1 MSTARPAMDKKN
13 LIITIILSALIM
25 VGWQYFYEMPRMK
38 QQQAVQAQQ
47 AALQKQQE
55 QAAQSATSAAP
66 SGAPASGAPASGAP
80 ASAAPAGAGTAAALK
95 SREDALAQSPRA
107 AIDTPRLHGSIAL
120 KGGRID
126 DLVLKDYH
134 ETVDP
139 SSPQVVLLS
148 PSGGPEGHFAEAG
161 FTSGDPSVKLPSFDT
176 VWQSDGG
183 TLSVDHPVTLT
194 WDNGAGLIFKRTFS
208 VDQNYLFTVAQTVEN
223 KGSSPVSVVPYSRV
237 VEFGLPK
244 DYAALAIR
252 EGLIA
257 VADGTLQ
264 GGGFFSNPWDYKSIH
279 QHAIENPGDAGIYK
293 METQG
298 GWVGITSKYWL
309 VASIIP
315 HDAKVNARA
324 FYDPKLDSFQGD
336 FTGQAQTVAPGA
348 TASFTNQIFAGAKEI
363 HVLAD
368 YRDRLG
374 IPLLD
379 RAIDFGLFWFVA
391 KPLFIVLDA
400 IYDFLKHLGPVGNFG
415 VAILCLTVLV
425 RLCLFPLA
433 NKSYASMN
441 KMKLLQPKMAE
452 LKEKYGEDKQRMN
465 TEMMALYK
473 REKVNPAAGCLPILV
488 QFPVFLALYKV
499 LSVTIEMRHAH
510 FFGWIKDLSAP
521 DPTSI
526 LNLFGLLPWNPAD
539 FIHMPVVGGIL
550 GFISIG
556 VFPIVMGFTMWAQMR
571 MNPTPPD
578 PVQARMFTLMPFIFT
593 FMLAHNTVGLVIYW
607 AWNNTLSIAQQRYIL
622 RKFEKANKA
631 KEAKALE
638 AKPKDPKK
646 A

>member
-13 LIITIILSALIM
+13 LIITIVLSALIM
-25 VGWQYFYEMPRMK
+25 VGWQYFYEMPRLK
-38 QQQAVQAQQ
+38 QQQALQAQQ
-47 AALQKQQE
+47 AAQQKVEQP
-55 QAAQSATSAAP
+55 QAAP
-66 SGAPASGAPASGAP
+66 NAP
-80 ASAAPAGAGTAAALK
+80 ASAAPAGAGTAAPAL
-95 SREDALAQSPRA
+95 RTRDEALAQSPRV

-120 KGGRID
+120 KGGRLD
-126 DLVLKDYH
+126 DLVLKDYR

-139 SSPQVVLLS
+139 ASPQVVLLS

-161 FTSGDPSVKLPSFDT
+161 FTSADPNVKLPSYDT

-183 TLSVDHPVTLT
+183 TLSVDHPVTLS

-208 VDQNYLFTVAQTVEN
+208 VDPNFLFTVAQTVEN
-223 KGSSPVSVVPYSRV
+223 KGTSPVSVVPYSRV

-244 DYAALAIR
+244 NYAALAIR

-257 VADGTLQ
+257 VLDGELR
-264 GGGFFSNPWDYKSIH
+264 GGCIFCTHNDWDYPKIH
-279 QHAIENPGDAGIYK
+279 EFAVENPGDAGIHK
-293 METQG
+293 MDSQG
-298 GWVGITSKYWL
+298 GWIGITTKYWL
-309 VASIIP
+309 VASVIP
-315 HDAKVNARA
+315 SDAKVSARA

-336 FTGQAQTVAPGA
+336 FTGQPQTVAPGA
-348 TASFTNQIFAGAKEI
+348 AASFTNQIFAGAKELSI
-363 HVLAD
+363 LAD
-368 YRDRLG
+368 YRDRLNV
-374 IPLLD
+374 PLLD
-379 RAIDFGLFWFVA
+379 RAIDFGAFWFVA
-391 KPLFIVLDA
+391 KPLFIVLEK
-400 IYDFLKHLGPVGNFG
+400 IYGVLKHLGSVGNFG

-526 LNLFGLLPWNPAD
+526 LNLFGLLPWHAND
-539 FIHMPVVGGIL
+539 LIHIPVIGGIIA
-550 GFISIG
+550 FISIG
-556 VFPIVMGFTMWAQMR
+556 VWPIVMGFTMWAQMR

-578 PVQARMFTLMPFIFT
+578 PVQARMFALMPFIFT

-607 AWNNTLSIAQQRYIL
+607 AWNNTLSILQQRYIM
-622 RKFEKANKA
+622 RKLEKANKA
-631 KEAKALE
+631 KDAKSND
-638 AKPKDPKK
+638 KPLAPKK
-646 A
+646 G

>member
-1 MSTARPAMDKKN
+1 M
-13 LIITIILSALIM
+13 I
-25 VGWQYFYEMPRMK
+25 GWQYFYEMPRMK
-38 QQQAVQAQQ
+38 QQQAIQQQQ
-47 AALQKQQE
+47 AAQQKVEEQQ
-55 QAAQSATSAAP
+55 QAAQGAAN
-66 SGAPASGAPASGAP
+66 GAP
-80 ASAAPAGAGTAAALK
+80 ASAAPAGAGTAAPALK
-95 SREDALAQSPRA
+95 SREEALAQSPRT
-107 AIDTPRLHGSIAL
+107 AIDTPRIHGSIAL
-120 KGGRID
+120 KGGRLD
-126 DLVLKDYH
+126 DLVLKDYR

-139 SSPQVVLLS
+139 TSPQVVLLS

-161 FTSGDPSVKLPSFDT
+161 FTSADSNVKLPSFDT

-183 TLSVDHPVTLT
+183 TLSVDHPVTLS
-194 WDNGAGLIFKRTFS
+194 WDNGAGLVFRRTFS

-223 KGSSPVSVVPYSRV
+223 KGSSTVSVVPYSRV
-237 VEFGLPK
+237 VEFGLPR

-252 EGLIA
+252 EGLIG
-257 VADGTLQ
+257 VLDGSLK
-264 GGGFFSNPWDYKSIH
+264 GGGVFKNDWDYKNIH
-279 QHAIENPGDAGIYK
+279 QHAVDNPGDAGIYK
-293 METQG
+293 LDSQG
-298 GWVGITSKYWL
+298 GWIGITSKYWL
-309 VASIIP
+309 VASFIP
-315 HDAKVNARA
+315 NDAKVSARA

-348 TASFTNQIFAGAKEI
+348 TGSFTSQIFAGAKEI

-368 YRDRLG
+368 YKDRLG
-374 IPLLD
+374 VPLLD

-391 KPLFIVLDA
+391 KPLFLVLDA
-400 IYDFLKHLGPVGNFG
+400 IYGFLKVLGPVGNFG

-425 RLCLFPLA
+425 RACLFPLA

-441 KMKLLQPKMAE
+441 KMKMLQPKMAE

-465 TEMMALYK
+465 AETMALYK

-526 LNLFGLLPWNPAD
+526 LNLFGLLPWSPAD
-539 FIHMPVVGGIL
+539 LIHLPVIGGIIA
-550 GFISIG
+550 FVSIG
-556 VFPIVMGFTMWAQMR
+556 VWPIIMGFTMWAQMR

-578 PVQARMFTLMPFIFT
+578 PVQARMFALMPFIFT

-607 AWNNTLSIAQQRYIL
+607 AWNNTMSILQQRYIM
-622 RKFEKANKA
+622 RKLAKANNAKELKA
-631 KEAKALE
+631 KEKPLE
-638 AKPKDPKK
+638 PKK
-646 A
+646 G

>member
-13 LIITIILSALIM
+13 LIITIVLSALIM

-38 QQQAVQAQQ
+38 QQQAIQAQQ
-47 AALQKQQE
+47 AAQQKLE
-55 QAAQSATSAAP
+55 QPAAQTAP
-66 SGAPASGAPASGAP
+66 SGGQSGAAST
-80 ASAAPAGAGTAAALK
+80 APAGAGAGAVLK
-95 SREDALAQSPRA
+95 TREEALAQSPRT
-107 AIDTPRLHGSIAL
+107 AIDTPRIHGSIAL
-120 KGGRID
+120 KGGRLD
-126 DLVLKDYH
+126 DLVLKDYR

-139 SSPQVVLLS
+139 TSPEVVLLS

-161 FTSGDPSVKLPSFDT
+161 FTSADAGVKLPSYDT

-183 TLSVDHPVTLT
+183 TLTIDHPVTLS
-194 WDNGAGLIFKRTFS
+194 WDNGAGLVFKRTFS

-223 KGSSPVSVVPYSRV
+223 KGAGPVSVVPYSRV

-257 VADGTLQ
+257 VLDGTLQ
-264 GGGFFSNPWDYKSIH
+264 GGGFFSNPWDYKAIH
-279 QHAIENPGDAGIYK
+279 THAVDHPGDAGIYK
-293 METQG
+293 VDSTG

-309 VASIIP
+309 VASVIP
-315 HDAKVNARA
+315 HDAKVSARA

-336 FTGQAQTVAPGA
+336 FTGEAQTVAPGA
-348 TASFTNQIFAGAKEI
+348 TGSFTSQIFAGAKEI

-374 IPLLD
+374 IPLFD

-391 KPLFIVLDA
+391 KPLFLVLDA
-400 IYDFLKHLGPVGNFG
+400 IYGVLKHLGPIGNFG

-441 KMKLLQPKMAE
+441 KMKTLQPKMAE
-452 LKEKYGEDKQRMN
+452 LKEKYGDDKQRMN
-465 TEMMALYK
+465 TETMALYK

-526 LNLFGLLPWNPAD
+526 LNLFGLLPWTPAD
-539 FIHMPVVGGIL
+539 FIHVPLIGGIVA
-550 GFISIG
+550 FISIG

-578 PVQARMFTLMPFIFT
+578 PVQARMFALMPFIFT

-607 AWNNTLSIAQQRYIL
+607 AWNNTLSILQQRYIL
-622 RKFEKANKA
+622 KKLEKATKA
-631 KEAKALE
+631 RDLKAAASKDVKPNG
-638 AKPKDPKK
+638 AKPKDVKK
-646 A
+646 G

>member
-1 MSTARPAMDKKN
+1 MSTARPAMEKKN
-13 LIITIILSALIM
+13 LIITIVLSALIR
-25 VGWQYFYEMPRMK
+25 VGWQYLYEMPRLK
-38 QQQAVQAQQ
+38 QQQALQAQQ
-47 AALQKQQE
+47 AALQKAEQP
-55 QAAQSATSAAP
+55 QAAQNAP
-66 SGAPASGAPASGAP
+66 SGAP
-80 ASAAPAGAGTAAALK
+80 SAAPAGAGTAAAALK
-95 SREDALAQSPRA
+95 TRDEALAQSPRV

-120 KGGRID
+120 KGGRLD
-126 DLVLKDYH
+126 DLVLKDYR

-139 SSPQVVLLS
+139 ASPQVVLLS
-148 PSGGPEGHFAEAG
+148 PTGGPEGHFAEAG
-161 FTSGDPSVKLPSFDT
+161 FTSADPSVKLPSYDT
-176 VWQSDGG
+176 VWQSEGG

-208 VDQNYLFTVAQTVEN
+208 VDPNFLFTVAQTVEN
-223 KGSSPVSVVPYSRV
+223 KGTSPVSVVPYSRV

-257 VADGTLQ
+257 VFDGTLQ
-264 GGGFFSNPWDYKSIH
+264 GGGVFSNPWDYKAIH
-279 QHAIENPGDAGIYK
+279 QHAIDHPGDAGIYK
-293 METQG
+293 MDSQG

-315 HDAKVNARA
+315 SDAKVSGRA

-336 FTGQAQTVAPGA
+336 FTAQAQTVAPGA

-391 KPLFIVLDA
+391 KPLFLVLDA
-400 IYDFLKHLGPVGNFG
+400 IYGVLKHLGPVGNFG

-441 KMKLLQPKMAE
+441 KMKMLQPKMAE

-526 LNLFGLLPWNPAD
+526 LNLFGLLPWTPAD
-539 FIHMPVVGGIL
+539 FIHLPVIGAIL
-550 GFISIG
+550 AFVSIG

-571 MNPTPPD
+571 LNPTPPD
-578 PVQARMFTLMPFIFT
+578 PVQARMFALMPFIFT

-607 AWNNTLSIAQQRYIL
+607 AWNNTLSILQQRYIM
-622 RKFEKANKA
+622 RKLDKAGKA
-631 KEAKALE
+631 RDAKGDAKSLE
-638 AKPKDPKK
+638 KPKDPKK
-646 A
+646 V

>member
-1 MSTARPAMDKKN
+1 MSIARPAMDKKN
-13 LIITIILSALIM
+13 LIITILLSALIM
-25 VGWQYFYEMPRMK
+25 IGWQYFYEMPRMK
-38 QQQAVQAQQ
+38 QQQAIQQQQAAQQ
-47 AALQKQQE
+47 AEQQKQ
-55 QAAQSATSAAP
+55 ATQSAPSAAP
-66 SGAPASGAPASGAP
+66 SAGVTAP
-80 ASAAPAGAGTAAALK
+80 TK
-95 SREDALAQSPRA
+95 TREEALALSPRA
-107 AIDTPRLHGSIAL
+107 TIDTPRIKGSIAL
-120 KGGRID
+120 KGGRLD
-126 DLVLKDYH
+126 DLVLKDYT

-139 SSPQVVLLS
+139 KSPQVVLLS
-148 PSGGPEGHFAEAG
+148 PSGGPEAHFAEAG
-161 FTSGDPSVKLPSFDT
+161 FTSADSNVKLPSYDT
-176 VWQSDGG
+176 LWQSDGG
-183 TLSVDHPVTLT
+183 TLSADHPVVLT
-194 WDNGAGLIFKRTFS
+194 WDNGAGLTFKRTFS
-208 VDQNYLFTVAQTVEN
+208 VDPNYMFTVAQSVEN

-257 VADGTLQ
+257 VLDGSLQ
-264 GGGFFSNPWDYKSIH
+264 GGGVFSNPWDYKSIH
-279 QHAIENPGDAGIYK
+279 KHATDNPGDAGIYK
-293 METQG
+293 VDSQG
-298 GWVGITSKYWL
+298 GWIGITSKYWL
-309 VASIIP
+309 VAAIIP
-315 HDAKVNARA
+315 NDTKVSARA

-336 FTGQAQTVAPGA
+336 FTGQPQTVAPGA
-348 TASFTNQIFAGAKEI
+348 SATFSNQIFAGAKEI

-400 IYDFLKHLGPVGNFG
+400 IYGVLKHLGPIGNFG

-425 RLCLFPLA
+425 RACLFPLA

-441 KMKLLQPKMAE
+441 KMKTLQPKMAE
-452 LKEKYGEDKQRMN
+452 MKEKYGDDKQRMN

-499 LSVTIEMRHAH
+499 LSVTIEMRHAQ
-510 FFGWIKDLSAP
+510 FFGWIHDLSAP

-526 LNLFGLLPWNPAD
+526 LNLFGLLPWSPAD
-539 FIHMPVVGGIL
+539 FIHVPLIGGIVA
-550 GFISIG
+550 FISIG
-556 VFPIVMGFTMWAQMR
+556 IWPLVMGFTMWAQMR

-578 PVQARMFTLMPFIFT
+578 PVQARMFALMPFIFT

-622 RKFEKANKA
+622 RKFDKANKA
-631 KEAKALE
+631 KDAKSLD
-638 AKPKDPKK
+638 KPKDAKK
-646 A
+646 G

>member
-13 LIITIILSALIM
+13 LIITIVLSALIM
-25 VGWQYFYEMPRMK
+25 VGWQYFYEMPRMRA
-38 QQQAVQAQQ
+38 QQAQQEAAQQLAKEQAAQQPAQQ
-47 AALQKQQE
+47 AAP
-55 QAAQSATSAAP
+55 SAAP
-66 SGAPASGAPASGAP
+66 SAGVTAP
-80 ASAAPAGAGTAAALK
+80 TK
-95 SREDALAQSPRA
+95 TRDEALAQSPRV

-120 KGGRID
+120 KGGRLD
-126 DLVLKDYH
+126 DLVMKDYH

-139 SSPQVVLLS
+139 TSPLVVLLS
-148 PSGGPEGHFAEAG
+148 PSGGPEAHFAEAG
-161 FTSGDPSVKLPSFDT
+161 FTSADSSVKLPGYDT
-176 VWQSDGG
+176 VWQSDAS

-194 WDNGAGLIFKRTFS
+194 WDNGAGLVFKRSFS
-208 VDQNYLFTVAQTVEN
+208 VDANYLFTVAQSVEN
-223 KGSSPVSVVPYSRV
+223 KTAAPVSVVPYSRV

-244 DYAALAIR
+244 DYAALGIR
-252 EGLIA
+252 EGLIG
-257 VADGTLQ
+257 VLDGALQ
-264 GGGFFSNPWDYKSIH
+264 GGGVFTNPWDYKHIH
-279 QHAIENPGDAGIYK
+279 EHAVENPGEAGQYR
-293 METQG
+293 MESQG

-309 VASIIP
+309 VAAIIP
-315 HDAKVNARA
+315 NDAKVSGRV
-324 FYDPKLDSFQGD
+324 FYDPKQDSFQGD
-336 FTGQAQTVAPGA
+336 FTGAAQTVAPGA
-348 TASFTNQIFAGAKEI
+348 SATFSNQIFAGAKELS
-363 HVLAD
+363 VLAD

-374 IPLLD
+374 VPLLD
-379 RAIDFGLFWFVA
+379 RAIDFGMFWFVA
-391 KPLFIVLDA
+391 KPLFIVLEH
-400 IYDFLKHLGPVGNFG
+400 IYSFLKHLGPIGNFG

-425 RLCLFPLA
+425 RACLFPLA

-473 REKVNPAAGCLPILV
+473 REKVNPAAGCLPILI

-510 FFGWIKDLSAP
+510 FFGWIKDLSSP

-539 FIHMPVVGGIL
+539 FIHLPVIGSVL
-550 GFISIG
+550 AFVSIG
-556 VFPIVMGFTMWAQMR
+556 VWPIVMGFTMWAQMR

-578 PVQARMFTLMPFIFT
+578 PVQARMFALMPFIFT

-631 KEAKALE
+631 KESKAIE
-638 AKPKDPKK
+638 AKSKDPKK